1 MEFSQCLIF
10 ELFIYLF
17 IRLCVA
23 DEIMSFSNAPGSE
36 GKAGQSGAE
45 AGQAPSHVSLLPSFL
60 SSSFLPSLLP
70 SFLPSLAISFPSHL
84 ESQME
89 FSFPL
94 NLLNFKQFVGLS
106 LLFLFL
112 HI

>member
-45 AGQAPSHVSLLPSFL
+45 AGQAPTHVSHTPTLPQPACSF
-60 SSSFLPSLLP
+60 LP
-70 SFLPSLAISFPSHL
+70 SFLPSLPPGR
-84 ESQME
+84 ER
-89 FSFPL
+89 
-94 NLLNFKQFVGLS
+94 
-106 LLFLFL
+106 
-112 HI
+112 